1 MPAGPIVFQ
10 APVHCTYVRVQELLD
25 LGKDGCS
32 SIPALDGAEGP
43 WVPQNVCHATS
54 KKERRPVGARM
65 GQAALMENV
74 DAIQLPRQSAVQH
87 LPLQEA
93 GALRQHEENLAELA
107 ALRLVRTVTA

>member
-1 MPAGPIVFQ
+1 
-10 APVHCTYVRVQELLD
+10 
-25 LGKDGCS
+25 
-32 SIPALDGAEGP
+32 
-43 WVPQNVCHATS
+43 
-54 KKERRPVGARM
+54 M